1 MRSVSEREKGR
12 KGERKRVSLL
22 SGGSRKR
29 DDSIIAKVLKTPSGR
44 L

>member
-1 MRSVSEREKGR
+1 MRERKGGR
-12 KGERKRVSLL
+12 EGERKRVSLL

-29 DDSIIAKVLKTPSGR
+29 DDRIAKVLKTPRGR

>member
-29 DDSIIAKVLKTPSGR
+29 DDRIAKVLKTPSGR